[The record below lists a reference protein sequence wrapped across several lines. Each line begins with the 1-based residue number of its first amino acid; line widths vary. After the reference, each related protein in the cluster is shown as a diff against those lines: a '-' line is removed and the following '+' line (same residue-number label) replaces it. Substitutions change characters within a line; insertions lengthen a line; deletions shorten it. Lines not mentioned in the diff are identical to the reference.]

1 MDISPEISKKIQE
14 LQILEQGLQN
24 FIAQKQLLQVELNES
39 NNAISELEKSGESET
54 FRIVGN
60 IMIKSKKENI
70 IKDLEEKKKTV
81 ELRVN
86 AVGKQEKIL
95 EEKSNK
101 LKEEINSAMA
111 KSKE

>member
-1 MDISPEISKKIQE
+1 
-14 LQILEQGLQN
+14 
-24 FIAQKQLLQVELNES
+24 
-39 NNAISELEKSGESET
+39 
-54 FRIVGN
+54 
-60 IMIKSKKENI
+60 MIKSKKENI

-86 AVGKQEKIL
+86 AVEKQEKIL

-101 LKEEINSAMA
+101 LKEEINSVMA